1 MSGPS
6 APSSIDE
13 VVFPELSPSVDSV
26 SDTLSSP
33 IPESASDTSSM
44 SAFKEF
50 VWSVVSISLVS
61 KSLVSVDMSTDLE
74 AVGVLL
80 PELPDTFVSPTV
92 TLVPPTLT
100 LTLITGV
107 GDGDEGAVANGSEV
121 SLEKEMPSS
130 PGPEEEPQLI
140 LLNGATPSK
149 IGPNFT
155 SCPRLQAE
163 GVKLFPDSV
172 AFQGP

>member
-1 MSGPS
+1 MSGPF
-6 APSSIDE
+6 APSSIDEVGFPEAE

-26 SDTLSSP
+26 SDTLSSS

-44 SAFKEF
+44 SAFKEP

-74 AVGVLL
+74 AVGVL
-80 PELPDTFVSPTV
+80 PELPDTFVSPIL

-130 PGPEEEPQLI
+130 PGPEEEPQLT

-149 IGPNFT
+149 IFPKST

-163 GVKLFPDSV
+163 GV
-172 AFQGP
+172 